1 MECQYCF
8 NKFKTLSNLNYHINN
23 ARYCIENRNEHKN
36 EKQKD
41 AFKCSKCEKSF
52 TTKQAKQTHEKKCK
66 STIVEDENKLEIRF
80 LRQLLEDKDKQLNE
94 LKKQLQDKDKQLERI
109 AIEAIIKP
117 DTVINNHLTNNQNR
131 INQVVNNLIPITDDH
146 LKEQTQF
153 LTLDH
158 IKNGVNG
165 YVQYALEY
173 PLKNRIACTD
183 YSRRKIKYKDE
194 NGEVIDDPEMAK
206 LCQKLFQAINQ
217 RNSILIDEYIKELSD
232 KFNITLNNPN
242 QLTEEECDIF
252 IADGDKLID
261 ELFKVKS
268 QKKEITEA
276 ANGVKTEIFHDFV
289 KDICSKTV

>member
-8 NKFKTLSNLNYHINN
+8 TTFKTMSNLNYHMKNAKYCINN
-23 ARYCIENRNEHKN
+23 RP
-36 EKQKD
+36 EKHEQNTSFQCK
-41 AFKCSKCEKSF
+41 KCNKILTSKQRKE
-52 TTKQAKQTHEKKCK
+52 THENKCK
-66 STIVEDENKLEIRF
+66 STIVEDEKKLEFR
-80 LRQLLEDKDKQLNE
+80 LLQQRLEDKNKYIERLESEVKN
-94 LKKQLQDKDKQLERI
+94 LQNQLERI

>member
-1 MECQYCF
+1 MKNAKYC
-8 NKFKTLSNLNYHINN
+8 INN
-23 ARYCIENRNEHKN
+23 RP
-36 EKQKD
+36 EKHEQNTSFQCK
-41 AFKCSKCEKSF
+41 KCNKILTSKQRKE
-52 TTKQAKQTHEKKCK
+52 THENKCK
-66 STIVEDENKLEIRF
+66 STIVEDEKKLEFR
-80 LRQLLEDKDKQLNE
+80 LLQQRLEDKNKYIERLESEVKN
-94 LKKQLQDKDKQLERI
+94 LQNQLERI

>member
-23 ARYCIENRNEHKN
+23 ARYCIENRNKN

-41 AFKCSKCEKSF
+41 TFKCNKCEKSF
-52 TTKQAKQTHEKKCK
+52 TTKQAKQKHETKCSSSK
-66 STIVEDENKLEIRF
+66 VEEENKLEFR
-80 LRQLLEDKDKQLNE
+80 LLQQRLEDKNKYIERLESEVKN
-94 LKKQLQDKDKQLERI
+94 LQNQLERI
-109 AIEAIIKP
+109 AIKAIVKP
-117 DTVINNHLTNNQNR
+117 DTVINTHLTNNQNR
-131 INQVVNNLIPITDDH
+131 INQVVNNLMPITDDH

-153 LTLDH
+153 LTLEH

-165 YVQYALEY
+165 YVQYALDY

-217 RNSILIDEYIKELSD
+217 RNSLLIDEYIKELSD

-268 QKKEITEA
+268 QKREITEA

-289 KDICSKTV
+289 KDICSKTL